1 MARYIPLV
9 WLFVFGSLWGLS
21 EVVGGKALYE
31 ANIPHASVYLSASG
45 FFLLALARGLFNK
58 RGTSSVIG
66 GMAALFRL
74 VNASFVCHILGIF
87 LMGVAFD
94 LAASILLKG
103 GKKGFLRSSLTG
115 ITGAYGGYALFAL
128 IITYVV
134 RYEIWVVGGL
144 PKVLDHVFVTGS
156 IGAAVAGLL
165 VPLGYVLGIK
175 GRTHARLESR
185 WAFSAPLIFI
195 VILWTLGR
203 IAG

>member
-1 MARYIPLV
+1 MARYTPLV

-21 EVVGGKALYE
+21 EVVAGKALYE
-31 ANIPHASVYLSASG
+31 ADIPHASVYLSASG
-45 FFLLALARGLFNK
+45 FFLLAIARGLFNK
-58 RGTSSVIG
+58 RGSSSVIG
-66 GMAALFRL
+66 GIAALFRL

-103 GKKGFLRSSLTG
+103 KKKSFLRSSLTG
-115 ITGAYGGYALFAL
+115 ITGAYGGYALFAF

-134 RYEIWVVGGL
+134 RYEIWAAGGWQ
-144 PKVLDHVFVTGS
+144 KVLHHVFLTGS
-156 IGAAVAGLL
+156 LAAVAAALL
-165 VPLGYVLGIK
+165 VPLGYALGVK
-175 GRTHARLESR
+175 SRTHVRLESR
-185 WAFSAPLIFI
+185 WAFSGSLILA

>member
-21 EVVGGKALYE
+21 EVVAGKALYE

-45 FFLLALARGLFNK
+45 FFLLAVARGLFNK

-94 LAASILLKG
+94 IAASILLKSE
-103 GKKGFLRSSLTG
+103 KKGFLRSSLTG

-128 IITYVV
+128 IITYVAH
-134 RYEIWVVGGL
+134 YEIWVVGGL
-144 PKVLDHVFVTGS
+144 QKVLHHVFLTGS
-156 IGAAVAGLL
+156 IAAVVAALL
-165 VPLGYVLGIK
+165 VPLGYVLGLK

-185 WAFSAPLIFI
+185 WAFSGSLIFAA
-195 VILWTLGR
+195 VLWTLGR
-203 IAG
+203 LAG

>member
-1 MARYIPLV
+1 MARYVPLV
-9 WLFVFGSLWGLS
+9 WLFVLGSLWGLS
-21 EVVGGKALYE
+21 EVVAGKALYE

-45 FFLLALARGLFNK
+45 FFLLAVARGLFNK

-94 LAASILLKG
+94 IAASTLLKG
-103 GKKGFLRSSLTG
+103 EKKGFLRSSLTG

-134 RYEIWVVGGL
+134 QYEIWVVGGL
-144 PKVLDHVFVTGS
+144 QKVLYHVFLTGS
-156 IGAAVAGLL
+156 LAAVVAGLL
-165 VPLGYVLGIK
+165 APLGYVLGLK
-175 GRTHARLESR
+175 GRTYARLEPR
-185 WAFSAPLIFI
+185 WTFSGSLIFAA
-195 VILWTLGR
+195 ILWILGR
-203 IAG
+203 MAG

>member
-31 ANIPHASVYLSASG
+31 ANIPNASVYLSASG
-45 FFLLALARGLFNK
+45 FFLLAVARGLFNK

-94 LAASILLKG
+94 LTASILLKG
-103 GKKGFLRSSLTG
+103 EKKSFLRSSLTG
-115 ITGAYGGYALFAL
+115 ITGTYGGYALFAL

-134 RYEIWVVGGL
+134 RYEIWFVGGWQ
-144 PKVLDHVFVTGS
+144 KVLHHVFLTGS
-156 IGAAVAGLL
+156 LAAVVAALL
-165 VPLGYVLGIK
+165 VPMGYVLGLRS
-175 GRTHARLESR
+175 RTHARLESR
-185 WAFSAPLIFI
+185 WAFSGSLIFA

-203 IAG
+203 MAG

>member
-9 WLFVFGSLWGLS
+9 WLFVLGSLWGLS

-31 ANIPHASVYLSASG
+31 ANIPYASVYLSASG
-45 FFLLALARGLFNK
+45 FFLLAVARGLFNK

-103 GKKGFLRSSLTG
+103 DKKSFLRSSLTG
-115 ITGAYGGYALFAL
+115 ITGAYGSYALFAL

-134 RYEIWVVGGL
+134 RYEIWIVGGWQ
-144 PKVLDHVFVTGS
+144 KVLHHVFLTGS
-156 IGAAVAGLL
+156 LAAAVAAIL
-165 VPLGYVLGIK
+165 VPMGYVLGLRS
-175 GRTHARLESR
+175 RTHARLESR
-185 WAFSAPLIFI
+185 LAFSSSLIFV

-203 IAG
+203 MAG

>member
-1 MARYIPLV
+1 VARYKLFI

-31 ANIPHASVYLSASG
+31 ANIPNASVSLSASG
-45 FFLLALARGLFNK
+45 FFLLAVARGLVNK
-58 RGTSSVIG
+58 KGTSSMIG

-94 LAASILLKG
+94 VAASILLKG
-103 GKKGFLRSSLTG
+103 DKKSIARSSLTG
-115 ITGAYGGYALFAL
+115 VTGAYGGYALFAF

-134 RYEIWVVGGL
+134 RYEIWVVGGWQ
-144 PKVLDHVFVTGS
+144 KVLHHVLLTGS
-156 IGAAVAGLL
+156 LAAVVAAIL
-165 VPLGYVLGIK
+165 VPMGYALGLK
-175 GRTHARLESR
+175 SKTHARLESR
-185 WAFSAPLIFI
+185 WAFSSSLIFV

-203 IAG
+203 MAG

>member
-9 WLFVFGSLWGLS
+9 WLFVCGSLWGLS

-31 ANIPHASVYLSASG
+31 ANIPNASVYLSASG
-45 FFLLALARGLFNK
+45 FFLLAVARGLFNK

-74 VNASFVCHILGIF
+74 INASFVCHILGIF

-103 GKKGFLRSSLTG
+103 EKKSFLRSSLTG

-134 RYEIWVVGGL
+134 RYEIWVVGGWQ
-144 PKVLDHVFVTGS
+144 KVLYHVFLTGS
-156 IGAAVAGLL
+156 LAAVVASLL
-165 VPLGYVLGIK
+165 VPLGYVLGLK
-175 GRTHARLESR
+175 GRTHARLKSR
-185 WAFSAPLIFI
+185 WVFSGSLIFAA
-195 VILWTLGR
+195 ILWALGR
-203 IAG
+203 MAG

>member
-1 MARYIPLV
+1 MTRYIPLL

-31 ANIPHASVYLSASG
+31 ANIPKASVYLSASG
-45 FFLLALARGLFNK
+45 FFLLAVARGLFNK

-74 VNASFVCHILGIF
+74 INASFVCHILGIF

-103 GKKGFLRSSLTG
+103 EKKSFLRSSLTG
-115 ITGAYGGYALFAL
+115 ITGAYGSYALFAL

-144 PKVLDHVFVTGS
+144 PKVLDHVFVAGS
-156 IGAAVAGLL
+156 LAAVIACLL
-165 VPLGYVLGIK
+165 VPLGYVLGLK

-185 WAFSAPLIFI
+185 WAFSGSLIFA

-203 IAG
+203 MTG

>member
-1 MARYIPLV
+1 MARYNPLV
-9 WLFVFGSLWGLS
+9 QLFVFGSLWGLS

-31 ANIPHASVYLSASG
+31 ANIPNASVYLSASG
-45 FFLLALARGLFNK
+45 FFLLAVARGLFNK

-103 GKKGFLRSSLTG
+103 DKKSFLRSSLTG

-134 RYEIWVVGGL
+134 RYEIWIVGGWQ
-144 PKVLDHVFVTGS
+144 KVLHHVFLTGS
-156 IGAAVAGLL
+156 LAAAVAAIL
-165 VPLGYVLGIK
+165 VPMGYVLGLRS
-175 GRTHARLESR
+175 RTHARLESR
-185 WAFSAPLIFI
+185 WAFSSSLIFV

>member
-1 MARYIPLV
+1 MARYKPFI

-21 EVVGGKALYE
+21 EVAGGKVLYE
-31 ANIPHASVYLSASG
+31 ADIPHASVYLSASG
-45 FFLLALARGLFNK
+45 FFLLAVARGLLNK

-74 VNASFVCHILGIF
+74 VNASFVCHIMGIF

-103 GKKGFLRSSLTG
+103 DKKSFLRSTLTG

-134 RYEIWVVGGL
+134 RYEMWVAGGWQ
-144 PKVLDHVFVTGS
+144 KVLDHVFLTGS
-156 IGAAVAGLL
+156 LAAVVAAIL
-165 VPLGYVLGIK
+165 VPMGYALGLRS
-175 GRTHARLESR
+175 RTHARLESR
-185 WAFSAPLIFI
+185 WAFSGSLVFV

-203 IAG
+203 MAG

>member
-1 MARYIPLV
+1 MARYILLV
-9 WLFVFGSLWGLS
+9 WLFVIGSLWGLS
-21 EVVGGKALYE
+21 EVVAGKALYE

-45 FFLLALARGLFNK
+45 FFLLALARGLLNK

-103 GKKGFLRSSLTG
+103 KKKGFLQSSLTG

-134 RYEIWVVGGL
+134 QYEIWVVGGWQ
-144 PKVLDHVFVTGS
+144 KVLDHVFVAGS
-156 IGAAVAGLL
+156 LAAVVAALL
-165 VPLGYVLGIK
+165 VPLGYILGLK
-175 GRTHARLESR
+175 ARTHARFESR
-185 WAFSAPLIFI
+185 WAFSGSLIFTA
-195 VILWTLGR
+195 ILWILGR
-203 IAG
+203 MAG